1 MLGAKLFRKLDERR
15 LALLL
20 GAFFIALAIPA
31 AVLIAQAYD
40 QLKWEAFHRNQQL
53 AEDLAARVDAG
64 LRAAVATEEARSFG
78 DYSFLVVAGDA
89 AANFVQRSPLSAFP
103 VTGAVPGTLGYF
115 QVDTLGTLTTPLLP
129 GAGVDAASYG
139 IGADEQAARR
149 ALFASLSD
157 VLAANRLVTRS
168 LDAPAAAA
176 ERDAR
181 PEREQARAATPAAA
195 ASASSAPSLQANQK
209 EVSPAASRFVSQRGL
224 SSGAE
229 KLEEQIANAEAT
241 QAAFDRLADK
251 DAAAA
256 SSPSSDDNE
265 RLVPRPAVAGLA
277 GGAAAA
283 TQLRKAAAGSAPA
296 AAPPGKRSAPP
307 PADALERTS
316 AAPPVAATE
325 VAKEPP
331 PTQAPK
337 EPLRAQPVE
346 RRKRSEQSLVPE
358 PRQSAEDAA
367 APADVKGSKVEF
379 RVRMFASE
387 LDPFEVGQLD
397 TGQLVMFRN
406 AWRTGQRFIQGALL
420 DRERFVADAIAAP
433 FEASSLAAMS
443 DVAVSYR
450 GRPLATLRAAPGG
463 EYASPRA
470 SAGLAGTPLHRA
482 RLSPPFGDLELEF
495 SVNQLPRAPGALL
508 LLWISV
514 TLAVVL
520 CGGFFFMYR
529 FAVGQLKLARQQQD
543 FVSAVSHEL
552 KTPLTSIRMY
562 GEMLKAGWADDAK
575 KQTYY
580 DFIHSE
586 SERLSRL
593 IENVLQLARLT
604 RSSQHLDMKRVTTAE
619 LVDMLR
625 SKTATQAERAG
636 FALEVRDQTPAGTE
650 LAIDVDAFTQIF
662 INLVD
667 NALKFSSGAEHKAVE
682 IAARRESDGR
692 VLFTVRD
699 FGPGIAKGELK
710 KIFELFYRPE
720 DEATRATAGT
730 GIGLALVR
738 ELTAALGGRVEVR
751 NCEPGAEFRVSF
763 PAADPAA

>member
-1 MLGAKLFRKLDERR
+1 MLGEKLFRKLDERR

-20 GAFFIALAIPA
+20 GAFFLALAIPA
-31 AVLIAQAYD
+31 AVLIAQAYG
-40 QLKWEAFHRNQQL
+40 QLKWEAFHRNQLL

-103 VTGAVPGTLGYF
+103 VAGAVPGTLGYF

-168 LDAPAAAA
+168 LDASAVAD
-176 ERDAR
+176 ERDAKL
-181 PEREQARAATPAAA
+181 EREQAHVAEPAAA
-195 ASASSAPSLQANQK
+195 SGLGASSAQR
-209 EVSPAASRFVSQRGL
+209 VSPAAAPPAARFARQQAL
-224 SSGAE
+224 SSDATQKE
-229 KLEEQIANAEAT
+229 LSDQIAKAEAT
-241 QAAFDRLADK
+241 QAAFDKLADK
-251 DAAAA
+251 DAPVAQSAANEKQAPLDLLVRPAAA
-256 SSPSSDDNE
+256 P
-265 RLVPRPAVAGLA
+265 LA
-277 GGAAAA
+277 GGRVAG
-283 TQLRKAAAGSAPA
+283 TDVRKDAAAGSAPA
-296 AAPPGKRSAPP
+296 AGPPEK
-307 PADALERTS
+307 TS
-316 AAPPVAATE
+316 ALAPQATKE
-325 VAKEPP
+325 SSNEPP
-331 PTQAPK
+331 RVQSA
-337 EPLRAQPVE
+337 E

-358 PRQSAEDAA
+358 PRPSPDDAGAVAA
-367 APADVKGSKVEF
+367 AKSAKVEF
-379 RVRMFASE
+379 RVRTFESE
-387 LDPFEVGQLD
+387 LEPFEVGQLD

-406 AWRTGQRFIQGALL
+406 AWRTGQRFIQGVLL
-420 DRERFVADAIAAP
+420 DRERFVAETIAAP
-433 FEASSLAAMS
+433 FDASSLAAMS
-443 DVAVSYR
+443 DVAVTYR
-450 GRPLATLRAAPGG
+450 GRPLATLRAATSGD
-463 EYASPRA
+463 YTSQRVV
-470 SAGLAGTPLHRA
+470 AGLAGTPLHRA
-482 RLSPPFGDLELEF
+482 RLSPPFGDLELAF

-508 LLWISV
+508 LLWMSV

-529 FAVGQLKLARQQQD
+529 FAVGQLRLARQQQD

-580 DFIHSE
+580 DYIHSE

-604 RSSQHLDMKRVTTAE
+604 RSSQHFDVKRATTAE
-619 LVDMLR
+619 LVDLLR
-625 SKTATQAERAG
+625 SKTTTQAERAG
-636 FALEVRDQTPAGTE
+636 FKLDVRDDTPLGTE
-650 LAIDVDAFTQIF
+650 LALDVDAFAQIF

-667 NALKFSSGAEHKAVE
+667 NALKFSSDAQRKAIE
-682 IAARRESDGR
+682 LAARRESDGR

-699 FGPGIAKGELK
+699 FGPGIPKGELK
-710 KIFELFYRPE
+710 KIFDLFYRPA
-720 DEATRATAGT
+720 DEVTRATAGT
-730 GIGLALVR
+730 GIGLALVQQ
-738 ELTAALGGRVEVR
+738 LAAALGGRVDVR

-763 PAADPAA
+763 PAAGPAA